1 MSSTGHLQR
10 HRVPCDIGFPD
21 ALRLTLDALG
31 PLPPVS
37 VPVLEAADLA
47 AAEDCRARASSPS
60 VTSSLKDGFAVS
72 AADIAEATTE
82 KPVRLTVRGSAYAGS
97 GRAPGLARGQAVRV
111 TTGAMLPE
119 GADAVLA
126 VEFARDEG
134 ASVLCLRDAPVGK
147 NIQRQGEDV
156 AANEI
161 VVERGLRITPA
172 RAGLLAAAGLA
183 EVCVHPRPSVGVLA
197 TGDEVVLPGEP
208 LKPGQLYASNIVT
221 LLGWLRRFG
230 MVAGAARRPDS
241 APTIREAVTGL
252 LDRHDALLT
261 SGGAW
266 KSERD
271 LTVRIM
277 EDLGGEL
284 LYERVRI
291 GPGKAVALAVVGGKP
306 VFCLPGGP
314 SSNEMA
320 FLQLALPGLLR
331 LAGLSPEPFERRVAR
346 LDAAVEGTPEW
357 TQFFQ
362 ATLAEEGGA
371 LVARPLRGPSRM
383 RAQALA
389 EAIVTLPQGCR
400 RLDAGMETQAQ
411 ILHPGAAWR
420 PVLRPDTA
428 SPENTSR

>member
-1 MSSTGHLQR
+1 
-10 HRVPCDIGFPD
+10 V
-21 ALRLTLDALG
+21 
-31 PLPPVS
+31 
-37 VPVLEAADLA
+37 AAD
-47 AAEDCRARASSPS
+47 
-60 VTSSLKDGFAVS
+60 
-72 AADIAEATTE
+72 
-82 KPVRLTVRGSAYAGS
+82 
-97 GRAPGLARGQAVRV
+97 
-111 TTGAMLPE
+111 
-119 GADAVLA
+119 
-126 VEFARDEG
+126 
-134 ASVLCLRDAPVGK
+134 
-147 NIQRQGEDV
+147 
-156 AANEI
+156 EI
-161 VVERGLRITPA
+161 VVERGLMVTPA

-183 EVCVHPRPSVGVLA
+183 GVRVHRRPSVGVLA

-221 LLGWLRRFG
+221 LFGWLRRFG
-230 MVAGAARRPDS
+230 MAAEAARRPDN
-241 APTIREAVTGL
+241 APTIREAAAVL

-314 SSNEMA
+314 ASNEMA

-331 LAGLSPEPFERRVAR
+331 LAGLSPEPFERRSAR

-362 ATLAEEGGA
+362 ATLAEDGGGF
-371 LVARPLRGPSRM
+371 VARPLRGPSRL

-389 EAIVTLPQGCR
+389 EAIITLPQGCR
-400 RLDAGMETQAQ
+400 RLDAGRQTQVQ
-411 ILHPGAAWR
+411 VLHPGTARQPA
-420 PVLRPDTA
+420 PRPDIA
-428 SPENTSR
+428 SPESTSR